1 MSNQIFCKI
10 DKEFC
15 NIIYDIAKDRI
26 VVDCGAGRGLFGELY
41 LENTKG
47 KCLSIDLE
55 IPNEPLSKII
65 ESDSRYFC
73 FPYKS
78 IPIFIRP
85 CHSDEFIAKTII
97 SNIYKFD
104 IAMYVSHPRYVE
116 YDLLFELKNFYNIEQ
131 FSNWKGEENEMIYI
145 LKRKI
150 NYNYKW
156 LRANILYISDPML
169 SFGVE
174 SQEQEFQEI
183 VENTFWE
190 REILID
196 GFNLKLSSAYPIH
209 KNYDILFYDW
219 GGMSLGNS
227 LMESTCRQ
235 IVRDSVEN
243 PNKYYVI
250 CSTFTS
256 YAMEDAMENLNCSSS
271 NIFTSINSFINYLEE
286 SKESILTF

>member
-1 MSNQIFCKI
+1 MNNQIFCKI

-15 NIIYDIAKDRI
+15 DIIYNIAKDRI
-26 VVDCGAGRGLFGELY
+26 VVDCGAGRGLFGKLY

-47 KCLSIDLE
+47 KCLSIDLDL
-55 IPNEPLSKII
+55 PNEPISNIL
-65 ESDSRYFC
+65 EVDSRYFC

-85 CHSDEFIAKTII
+85 CHSDEFITKTII

-104 IAMYVSHPRYVE
+104 IAIYISNPKNVD
-116 YDLLFELKNFYNIEQ
+116 YDLSEIKNFYNIEL
-131 FSNWKGEENEMIYI
+131 FLDWKGEEDEMIYI
-145 LKRKI
+145 LKRKV
-150 NYNYKW
+150 NYNFKW
-156 LRANILYISDPML
+156 LRADILYVSDPML

-174 SQEQEFQEI
+174 SQEQEFQEVI
-183 VENTFWE
+183 ETVFWE
-190 REILID
+190 KSILID
-196 GFNLKLSSAYPIH
+196 GFKVKLTSAYPIN

-235 IVRDSVEN
+235 IVRDAENN

-256 YAMEDAMENLNCSSS
+256 YAMEDAIENLGYSLP
-271 NIFTSINSFINYLEE
+271 NIFTNINSFINYLEE